1 MIITEYNTPQT
12 LFCKYCGKECKSLN
26 SLKQH
31 EPRCKFN
38 PNRLK
43 LYANGWPKYKKR
55 EQSSTKGKVWINDGV
70 NHKIVLKCDFTKFYE
85 PIGWKLGKSEK
96 CKQLSKGSL
105 GIAKTPELEE
115 ARRAKISETMKK
127 NPKAGGY
134 RKGSGRGHEGWY
146 DGIFCDSS
154 WELAFLVYHKDNNLF
169 IERCKE
175 KREYIWN
182 NESHSYYPDF
192 VTDKGII
199 EIKGYDSEQWRAKY
213 KQNSDI
219 IVLYYK
225 DMKFYI
231 NYCIEKYGKNFW
243 EILYNII

>member
-1 MIITEYNTPQT
+1 MVSITIETP
-12 LFCKYCGKECKSLN
+12 K
-26 SLKQH
+26 
-31 EPRCKFN
+31 
-38 PNRLK
+38 
-43 LYANGWPKYKKR
+43 W
-55 EQSSTKGKVWINDGV
+55 
-70 NHKIVLKCDFTKFYE
+70 
-85 PIGWKLGKSEK
+85 
-96 CKQLSKGSL
+96 
-105 GIAKTPELEE
+105 
-115 ARRAKISETMKK
+115 
-127 NPKAGGY
+127 
-134 RKGSGRGHEGWY
+134 
-146 DGIFCDSS
+146 
-154 WELAFLVYHKDNNLF
+154 VYHKDNNLF